1 MRDEKEYLKTE
12 VLQLNEKDVI
22 ILLQQ
27 FRTRA
32 DKLLNYYNSDEV
44 TPMRLLKQ
52 LMNFID
58 SQPTIMKFIEDNN
71 VRTYDIKKF
80 LKDNKGSKIRIP
92 VNPQEEIAFVYQL
105 LKYGSENFG
114 DRYLAFVPFGYAFYK
129 GAKIADKIHE
139 FNNEVI
145 SCLVERINEYLNE
158 VHIRMTK
165 DPETIRQ
172 YVFNEKVNQFNN
184 AEEGDITAVQYN
196 YENKENKEIIEL
208 TKDLIS
214 LIREYE
220 IKDEEIKED
229 ALDFLEEV
237 DSALESGQEVKP
249 SLIRRTTQKL
259 NDIASMVGA
268 GDALALKATKFIDTI
283 SSAISQ

>member
-1 MRDEKEYLKTE
+1 M
-12 VLQLNEKDVI
+12 NEKDVI
-22 ILLQQ
+22 ILLNQ

-44 TPMRLLKQ
+44 TPMRLLRQ

-58 SQPTIMKFIEDNN
+58 SQHTIMEFIEDNN
-71 VRTYDIKKF
+71 VRTYDIKKI
-80 LKDNKGSKIRIP
+80 LEDTNGNKIRIP
-92 VNPQEEIAFVYQL
+92 EDPQEEVAFVYQL

-114 DRYLAFVPFGYAFYK
+114 DHYLAFVPFGYAFFK
-129 GAKIADKIHE
+129 GAKFADKIHE
-139 FNNEVI
+139 FNNEVV
-145 SCLVERINEYLNE
+145 SCLVDRINEHLNE

-184 AEEGDITAVQYN
+184 AEEGDITAIQYN
-196 YENKENKEIIEL
+196 YENEETKELREL

-214 LIREYE
+214 LIKKCE
-220 IKDEEIKED
+220 IKDEEVKED
-229 ALDFLEEV
+229 ALDFLEEI
-237 DSALESGQEVKP
+237 DSTLESGQEIKR

-259 NDIASMVGA
+259 NDITSALGA
-268 GDALALKATKFIDTI
+268 TDALALKATKFIETI
-283 SSAISQ
+283 SSVIS